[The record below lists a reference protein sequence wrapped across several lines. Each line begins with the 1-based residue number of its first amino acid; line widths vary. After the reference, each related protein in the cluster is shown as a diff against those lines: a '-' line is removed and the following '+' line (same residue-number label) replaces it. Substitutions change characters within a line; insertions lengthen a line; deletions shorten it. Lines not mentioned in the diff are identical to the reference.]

1 MSVQWSGM
9 GEGKDIREEQIGD
22 SHHKRQSPPVPDGE
36 LQSLLLR
43 EGPQSK
49 DSGDV
54 GDFALQTPEWHS
66 RGSMWHMLG
75 NTAALPVF

>member
-1 MSVQWSGM
+1 M

-36 LQSLLLR
+36 LQSLLLG

-54 GDFALQTPEWHS
+54 GDFALQTPE
-66 RGSMWHMLG
+66 
-75 NTAALPVF
+75 